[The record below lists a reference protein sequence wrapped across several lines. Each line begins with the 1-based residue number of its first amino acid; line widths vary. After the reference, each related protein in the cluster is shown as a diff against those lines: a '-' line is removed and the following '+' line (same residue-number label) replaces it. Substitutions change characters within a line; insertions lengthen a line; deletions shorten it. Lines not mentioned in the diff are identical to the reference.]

1 MSKNQD
7 NDDDRNSESAVNQL
21 VDDVLIILL
30 ICSIFPGCFLFTG
43 LFG

>member
-7 NDDDRNSESAVNQL
+7 NDHNAESAVNQL